1 MKLEYACPIYKRVNI
16 PNIDNEIIK
25 FAITIYNHK
34 CMRDNVFYCKMQ
46 NTQTTRINW
55 TDYRWILHWKDKDK
69 EKKPQ
74 CQRVWSKVKLTD
86 GGEKSVNTILH

>member
-1 MKLEYACPIYKRVNI
+1 MKLEYACPIYKRENI
-16 PNIDNEIIK
+16 RNIDNEIIK

-69 EKKPQ
+69 EKNLNVNVCDQ
-74 CQRVWSKVKLTD
+74 KLTD